1 MKKINRRNDMAS
13 KLARVKE
20 TILELLSDEKEYTTD
35 DIRKYIINKG
45 IDLDS
50 KSSVIRTAI
59 YQLRSNG
66 VAIFS
71 RDRGIY
77 QLRKREIRESNPLL
91 KDLVTILPNEK
102 TSPRYVYVHSNGKI
116 TISGKL
122 NADIKTRQIEIRI
135 SSDAKRMAL
144 IPDGEY
150 AHKFTKAG
158 GTRNDE
164 LLKKLKSKHLSM
176 PVTYMMEQ
184 DEKTGI
190 WIGKMIKTP
199 RNSKEK

>member
-102 TSPRYVYVHSNGKI
+102 TSPRYVYIHSNGKI

-122 NADIKTRQIEIRI
+122 NADIKTRQIEIR
-135 SSDAKRMAL
+135 
-144 IPDGEY
+144 
-150 AHKFTKAG
+150 
-158 GTRNDE
+158 N
-164 LLKKLKSKHLSM
+164 
-176 PVTYMMEQ
+176 
-184 DEKTGI
+184 
-190 WIGKMIKTP
+190 
-199 RNSKEK
+199 

>member
-1 MKKINRRNDMAS
+1 MAS

-77 QLRKREIRESNPLL
+77 Q
-91 KDLVTILPNEK
+91 
-102 TSPRYVYVHSNGKI
+102 
-116 TISGKL
+116 
-122 NADIKTRQIEIRI
+122 
-135 SSDAKRMAL
+135 
-144 IPDGEY
+144 
-150 AHKFTKAG
+150 
-158 GTRNDE
+158 
-164 LLKKLKSKHLSM
+164 
-176 PVTYMMEQ
+176 
-184 DEKTGI
+184 
-190 WIGKMIKTP
+190 
-199 RNSKEK
+199 

>member
-1 MKKINRRNDMAS
+1 MTS

-35 DIRKYIINKG
+35 DIRKYIINEG

-66 VAIFS
+66 VDIFS

-77 QLRKREIRESNPLL
+77 QIRKREIRESNPLL

-102 TSPRYVYVHSNGKI
+102 TSPQRVYIHSDGKI

-144 IPDGEY
+144 IPNGEH
-150 AHKFTKAG
+150 AHRFTKAG

-164 LLKKLKSKHLSM
+164 LSKKLKSKHLSM

-184 DEKTGI
+184 DEKSGI

>member
-1 MKKINRRNDMAS
+1 MAS

-35 DIRKYIINKG
+35 DIRKYIINEG

-66 VAIFS
+66 VDIFS

-77 QLRKREIRESNPLL
+77 QIRKREIRESNPLL

-102 TSPRYVYVHSNGKI
+102 TSPQRVYIHSNGKI

-144 IPDGEY
+144 IPNGEH
-150 AHKFTKAG
+150 AHRFTKAG

-164 LLKKLKSKHLSM
+164 LSKKLKSKHFSM

-184 DEKTGI
+184 DEKSGI
-190 WIGKMIKTP
+190 WIGKMIKNP

>member
-1 MKKINRRNDMAS
+1 MAS

-35 DIRKYIINKG
+35 DIRKYIINEG
-45 IDLDS
+45 IALDS

-66 VAIFS
+66 VDIFS

-77 QLRKREIRESNPLL
+77 QIRKREIRESNPLL

-102 TSPRYVYVHSNGKI
+102 TSPQRVYIHSNGKI

-144 IPDGEY
+144 IPNGEH
-150 AHKFTKAG
+150 AHRFTKAG

-164 LLKKLKSKHLSM
+164 LSKKLKSKHFSM

-184 DEKTGI
+184 DEKSGI
-190 WIGKMIKTP
+190 WIGKMIKNP

>member
-1 MKKINRRNDMAS
+1 MAS

-20 TILELLSDEKEYTTD
+20 TILKLLSDEQEYTTD
-35 DIRKYIINKG
+35 DIRKYIINEG

-59 YQLRSNG
+59 YQLRSSG
-66 VAIFS
+66 VDIFS

-77 QLRKREIRESNPLL
+77 QLRKRKIRESNPLL
-91 KDLVTILPNEK
+91 KDLVTILPSEK
-102 TSPRYVYVHSNGKI
+102 TSPQRVYIHSDGKI

-144 IPDGEY
+144 IPNGEH
-150 AHKFTKAG
+150 AHRFTKAG

-164 LLKKLKSKHLSM
+164 LSKKLKNKHFSM

-184 DEKTGI
+184 DEKSGI
-190 WIGKMIKTP
+190 WIGKMIKNP

>member
-1 MKKINRRNDMAS
+1 MAS

-35 DIRKYIINKG
+35 DIRKYIINEG

-66 VAIFS
+66 VDIFS

-77 QLRKREIRESNPLL
+77 QIRKREIRESNPLL

-102 TSPRYVYVHSNGKI
+102 TSPQRVYIHSNGKI

-144 IPDGEY
+144 IPNGEH
-150 AHKFTKAG
+150 AHRFTKAG

-164 LLKKLKSKHLSM
+164 LSKKLKSKHFSM

>member
-1 MKKINRRNDMAS
+1 MAS

-35 DIRKYIINKG
+35 DIRKYIINEG

-66 VAIFS
+66 VDIFS

-77 QLRKREIRESNPLL
+77 QIRKREIRESNPLL

-102 TSPRYVYVHSNGKI
+102 TSPQRVYIHSNGKI

-144 IPDGEY
+144 IPNGEH
-150 AHKFTKAG
+150 AHSFTKAG

-164 LLKKLKSKHLSM
+164 LSKKLKSKHFSM

-184 DEKTGI
+184 DEKSGI
-190 WIGKMIKTP
+190 WIGKMIKNP

>member
-1 MKKINRRNDMAS
+1 MAS

-35 DIRKYIINKG
+35 DIRKYIINEG

-66 VAIFS
+66 VDIFS

-77 QLRKREIRESNPLL
+77 QIRKKEIRESNPLL

-102 TSPRYVYVHSNGKI
+102 TSPQRVYIHSNGKI

-144 IPDGEY
+144 IPNGEH
-150 AHKFTKAG
+150 AHRFTKAG

-164 LLKKLKSKHLSM
+164 LSKKLKSKHFSM

-184 DEKTGI
+184 DEKSGI
-190 WIGKMIKTP
+190 WIGKMIKNP

>member
-1 MKKINRRNDMAS
+1 MAS

-20 TILELLSDEKEYTTD
+20 TILKLLSDEQEYTTD
-35 DIRKYIINKG
+35 DIRKYIINEG

-59 YQLRSNG
+59 YQLRSSG
-66 VAIFS
+66 VDIFS

-77 QLRKREIRESNPLL
+77 QLRKRKIRESNPLL
-91 KDLVTILPNEK
+91 KDLVTILPSEK
-102 TSPRYVYVHSNGKI
+102 TSPQRVYIHSDGKI

-144 IPDGEY
+144 IPNGEH
-150 AHKFTKAG
+150 AHRFTKAG

-164 LLKKLKSKHLSM
+164 LSKKLKSKHFSM

-184 DEKTGI
+184 DEKSGI

>member
-1 MKKINRRNDMAS
+1 MAS

-35 DIRKYIINKG
+35 DIRKYIINEG

-66 VAIFS
+66 VDIFS

-77 QLRKREIRESNPLL
+77 QIRKREIRESNPLL

-102 TSPRYVYVHSNGKI
+102 TSPQRVYNHSNGKI

-144 IPDGEY
+144 IPNGEH
-150 AHKFTKAG
+150 AHRFTKAG

-164 LLKKLKSKHLSM
+164 LSKKLKSKHFSM

-184 DEKTGI
+184 DEKSGI
-190 WIGKMIKTP
+190 WIGKMIKNP

>member
-1 MKKINRRNDMAS
+1 MAS

-20 TILELLSDEKEYTTD
+20 IILELLSDEKEYTTD
-35 DIRKYIINKG
+35 DIRKRIINEG
-45 IDLDS
+45 IDLDP

-66 VAIFS
+66 IDIFS

-77 QLRKREIRESNPLL
+77 QLRKRKIRESNPLL

-102 TSPRYVYVHSNGKI
+102 TSPKCVYIHADGKI

-144 IPDGEY
+144 IPNGE
-150 AHKFTKAG
+150 HSHRFTKAG

-164 LLKKLKSKHLSM
+164 LSKKLKSKHYSM
-176 PVTYMMEQ
+176 PVTYIMEQ
-184 DEKTGI
+184 DEESGI

-199 RNSKEK
+199 RNLKEK

>member
-1 MKKINRRNDMAS
+1 MAS

-20 TILELLSDEKEYTTD
+20 IILELLSDEKEYTTE
-35 DIRKYIINKG
+35 DIRKYITNEG

-66 VAIFS
+66 VDIFS

-77 QLRKREIRESNPLL
+77 QIRKREIRESNPLL

-102 TSPRYVYVHSNGKI
+102 TSPQRVYIHSNGKI

-144 IPDGEY
+144 IPNGEY

-164 LLKKLKSKHLSM
+164 LSKKLKSKHFSM

-184 DEKTGI
+184 DEKSGI
-190 WIGKMIKTP
+190 WIGKIIKTP

>member
-1 MKKINRRNDMAS
+1 MAS

-20 TILELLSDEKEYTTD
+20 TILELLYDEKEYTTD
-35 DIRKYIINKG
+35 DIRKYIINEG

-66 VAIFS
+66 VDIFS

-77 QLRKREIRESNPLL
+77 QIRKREIRESNPLL

-102 TSPRYVYVHSNGKI
+102 TSPQRVYIHSNGKI

-144 IPDGEY
+144 IPNGEH
-150 AHKFTKAG
+150 AHRFTKAG

-164 LLKKLKSKHLSM
+164 LSKKLKSKHFSM

-184 DEKTGI
+184 DEKSGI
-190 WIGKMIKTP
+190 WIGKMIKNP

>member
-1 MKKINRRNDMAS
+1 MAS

-35 DIRKYIINKG
+35 DIRKYIINEG

-66 VAIFS
+66 VDIFS

-77 QLRKREIRESNPLL
+77 QIRKREIRESNPLL

-102 TSPRYVYVHSNGKI
+102 TSPQRVYIHSNGKI
-116 TISGKL
+116 TISGKQ

-144 IPDGEY
+144 IPNGEH
-150 AHKFTKAG
+150 AHRFTKAG

-164 LLKKLKSKHLSM
+164 LSKKLKSKHFSM

-184 DEKTGI
+184 DEKSGI
-190 WIGKMIKTP
+190 WIGKMIKNP

>member
-1 MKKINRRNDMAS
+1 MAS

-20 TILELLSDEKEYTTD
+20 TILKLLSDEQEYTTD
-35 DIRKYIINKG
+35 DIRKYIINEG

-59 YQLRSNG
+59 YQLRSSG
-66 VAIFS
+66 VDIFS

-77 QLRKREIRESNPLL
+77 QLRKRKIRESNPLL
-91 KDLVTILPNEK
+91 KDLVTILPSEK
-102 TSPRYVYVHSNGKI
+102 TSPQRVYIHSDGKI

-144 IPDGEY
+144 IPNGEH
-150 AHKFTKAG
+150 AHRFTKAG

-164 LLKKLKSKHLSM
+164 LSKKLKNKHFSM

-184 DEKTGI
+184 DEKSGI

>member
-1 MKKINRRNDMAS
+1 MAS

-20 TILELLSDEKEYTTD
+20 TILELLSDEQEYTTD
-35 DIRKYIINKG
+35 DIRKYIINEG

-59 YQLRSNG
+59 YQLRSSG
-66 VAIFS
+66 VDIFS

-77 QLRKREIRESNPLL
+77 QLRKRKIRESNPLL
-91 KDLVTILPNEK
+91 KDLVTILPSEK
-102 TSPRYVYVHSNGKI
+102 TSPQRVYIHSDGKI

-144 IPDGEY
+144 IPNGEH
-150 AHKFTKAG
+150 AHRFTKAG

-164 LLKKLKSKHLSM
+164 LSKKLKSKHFSM

-184 DEKTGI
+184 DEKSGI

>member
-1 MKKINRRNDMAS
+1 MAS

-20 TILELLSDEKEYTTD
+20 TILKLLSDEQEYTTD
-35 DIRKYIINKG
+35 DIRKYIINEG

-66 VAIFS
+66 VDIFS

-77 QLRKREIRESNPLL
+77 QIRKREIRESNPLL

-102 TSPRYVYVHSNGKI
+102 TSPQRVYIHSNGKI

-144 IPDGEY
+144 IPNGEH
-150 AHKFTKAG
+150 AHRFTKAG

-164 LLKKLKSKHLSM
+164 LSKKLKSKHFSM

-184 DEKTGI
+184 DEKSGI
-190 WIGKMIKTP
+190 WIGKMIKNP

>member
-1 MKKINRRNDMAS
+1 MAS

-35 DIRKYIINKG
+35 DIRKYIINEG

-66 VAIFS
+66 VDIFS

-77 QLRKREIRESNPLL
+77 QIRKREIRESNPLL

-102 TSPRYVYVHSNGKI
+102 TSPRYVYIHSNGKI

-144 IPDGEY
+144 IPNGEH
-150 AHKFTKAG
+150 AHRFTKAG

-164 LLKKLKSKHLSM
+164 LSKKLKSKHFSM
-176 PVTYMMEQ
+176 PVTLSL
-184 DEKTGI
+184 I
-190 WIGKMIKTP
+190 HI
-199 RNSKEK
+199 

>member
-1 MKKINRRNDMAS
+1 MAS
-13 KLARVKE
+13 KFARVKE
-20 TILELLSDEKEYTTD
+20 TILELLSDEQEYTTD
-35 DIRKYIINKG
+35 DIRKYIINEG
-45 IDLDS
+45 IDLDF

-59 YQLRSNG
+59 YQLRSSG
-66 VAIFS
+66 VDIFS

-77 QLRKREIRESNPLL
+77 QLRKRKIRESNPLL
-91 KDLVTILPNEK
+91 KDLVTILPSEK
-102 TSPRYVYVHSNGKI
+102 TSPQRVYIHSDGKI

-144 IPDGEY
+144 IPNGEH
-150 AHKFTKAG
+150 AHRFTKAG

-164 LLKKLKSKHLSM
+164 LSKKLKSKHFSM

>member
-77 QLRKREIRESNPLL
+77 
-91 KDLVTILPNEK
+91 
-102 TSPRYVYVHSNGKI
+102 
-116 TISGKL
+116 
-122 NADIKTRQIEIRI
+122 
-135 SSDAKRMAL
+135 
-144 IPDGEY
+144 
-150 AHKFTKAG
+150 
-158 GTRNDE
+158 
-164 LLKKLKSKHLSM
+164 
-176 PVTYMMEQ
+176 
-184 DEKTGI
+184 
-190 WIGKMIKTP
+190 
-199 RNSKEK
+199 

>member
-1 MKKINRRNDMAS
+1 MAS

-35 DIRKYIINKG
+35 DIRKYIINEG

-59 YQLRSNG
+59 YQLRSSG
-66 VAIFS
+66 VDIFS

-77 QLRKREIRESNPLL
+77 QLRKRKIRESNPLL
-91 KDLVTILPNEK
+91 KDLVTILPSEK
-102 TSPRYVYVHSNGKI
+102 TSPQRVYIHSDGKI

-144 IPDGEY
+144 IPNGEH
-150 AHKFTKAG
+150 AHRFTKAG

-164 LLKKLKSKHLSM
+164 LSKKLKNKHFSM

-184 DEKTGI
+184 DEKSGI